1 MEWFEV
7 YLGLFH
13 ILRLGLGWRGERC
26 QLLINLSLS
35 LFFILDFCGS
45 QVIGGSPNGAI
56 LINLSLPA
64 GMCEQGDIIFGVE
77 GLGP

>member
-1 MEWFEV
+1 MS
-7 YLGLFH
+7 
-13 ILRLGLGWRGERC
+13 
-26 QLLINLSLS
+26 INNYYTAIYNKHMFVL
-35 LFFILDFCGS
+35 GS

>member
-1 MEWFEV
+1 MDSFIS
-7 YLGLFH
+7 LG
-13 ILRLGLGWRGERC
+13 LGLGWRGERC
-26 QLLINLSLS
+26 LKYILLTHYSILLVV
-35 LFFILDFCGS
+35 FFGS